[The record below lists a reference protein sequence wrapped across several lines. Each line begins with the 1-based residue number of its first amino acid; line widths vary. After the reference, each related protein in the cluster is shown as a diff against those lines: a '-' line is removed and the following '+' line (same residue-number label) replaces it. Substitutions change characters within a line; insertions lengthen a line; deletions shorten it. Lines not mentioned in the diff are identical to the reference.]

1 MDIKGLLKQKIGEKT
16 GVSSRNG
23 NPWKIAEYLVEIP
36 GNYPKNVLV
45 QVSDGQSQRIARFDS
60 LVGKTVTVS
69 FDIDANLY
77 NGRWYNKL
85 QAWGIMECPPE
96 APQPQM

>member
-60 LVGKTVTVS
+60 LIGKTVTVS
-69 FDIDANLY
+69 FDIDANEF